1 MKKKL
6 FGLSIITFLFLHCGL
21 GPQSGGTVDT
31 GNARIAGII
40 VHENGSAARRV
51 LVHCIPAEFTP
62 GISDKNQTR
71 NIFTDD
77 SGAYVFSSLDSG
89 DYIISA
95 LDTTRLTR
103 CISQN
108 TRVSHDTIVLPK
120 DTLHITGTLKIPIPD
135 KTEFL
140 NGFFY
145 IPGTTIASAITS
157 TIKTGFLILDSVPSG
172 TLHSVNFASTSGL
185 DRKTVRYNVL
195 MYPGDTTFIYNL
207 QSKFKKDIFLNTSPS
222 GADISGTVTNFP
234 VLIRLNGTV
243 FNFSDAVANGDDI
256 FFKKADNT
264 VLSHEFERW
273 DPASNIADIWVN
285 VDTILGNNSVQHII
299 MYYGSSNIQNTNTH
313 SAVFDTSNGFMGV
326 WHLGEASATFNDATA
341 NKNAGTR
348 NGSLSQIDGIVG
360 KGLLFKDSAA
370 YCDIGNA
377 LNPGLSSFTVSAWVK
392 RADTNL
398 QTIIAKS
405 TGGNP
410 SASYGWNVGFDLANQ
425 LHCYIASGE
434 TNWGN
439 SAGESFTLFSSTKI
453 TDTTSWHH
461 IAVVFDRSG
470 NSSCK
475 LFIDGESVV
484 YTSEGDIK
492 IVNQITNTSPLRIG
506 AESDG
511 DCPFRGSIDECVVS
525 FRVRSSDWIKL
536 CYMNQR
542 KDNKL
547 TVMK

>member
-1 MKKKL
+1 
-6 FGLSIITFLFLHCGL
+6 
-21 GPQSGGTVDT
+21 
-31 GNARIAGII
+31 
-40 VHENGSAARRV
+40 
-51 LVHCIPAEFTP
+51 
-62 GISDKNQTR
+62 
-71 NIFTDD
+71 
-77 SGAYVFSSLDSG
+77 
-89 DYIISA
+89 
-95 LDTTRLTR
+95 
-103 CISQN
+103 
-108 TRVSHDTIVLPK
+108 
-120 DTLHITGTLKIPIPD
+120 
-135 KTEFL
+135 
-140 NGFFY
+140 
-145 IPGTTIASAITS
+145 
-157 TIKTGFLILDSVPSG
+157 
-172 TLHSVNFASTSGL
+172 
-185 DRKTVRYNVL
+185 
-195 MYPGDTTFIYNL
+195 
-207 QSKFKKDIFLNTSPS
+207 
-222 GADISGTVTNFP
+222 
-234 VLIRLNGTV
+234 
-243 FNFSDAVANGDDI
+243 
-256 FFKKADNT
+256 
-264 VLSHEFERW
+264 
-273 DPASNIADIWVN
+273 
-285 VDTILGNNSVQHII
+285 
-299 MYYGSSNIQNTNTH
+299 
-313 SAVFDTSNGFMGV
+313 MGV

-511 DCPFRGSIDECVVS
+511 DCHHGR
-525 FRVRSSDWIKL
+525 
-536 CYMNQR
+536 
-542 KDNKL
+542 
-547 TVMK
+547 